1 MIRLIRGLL
10 HDQGFTI
17 VGARNKLQEA
27 TQAERDRR
35 RSGEVRLD
43 AMAVSEGGHSVFD
56 VLLDPA
62 DFSDFSDFPDFYDSE
77 KLATHGMINKKV
89 EAGAGAGA
97 EVEHLQAVRQ
107 ELNQIRDL
115 LNTGL

>member
-17 VGARNKLQEA
+17 VGARNKLHEA
-27 TQAERDRR
+27 MQAERDRR
-35 RSGEVRLD
+35 RSGDVTLD
-43 AMAVSEGGHSVFD
+43 AMAVSEGGHSVCD

-62 DFSDFSDFPDFYDSE
+62 DFSDFYGSE
-77 KLATHGMINKKV
+77 KLATHGIINKKA
-89 EAGAGAGA
+89 EAGA

-115 LNTGL
+115 LSTGL

>member
-17 VGARNKLQEA
+17 VGARNKLHE
-27 TQAERDRR
+27 TMQAERDRR
-35 RSGEVRLD
+35 RSGDVTLD
-43 AMAVSEGGHSVFD
+43 AMAVSESGRSVFD

-62 DFSDFSDFPDFYDSE
+62 DFSDFHDFE
-77 KLATHGMINKKV
+77 KSAIHGMINKKA
-89 EAGAGAGA
+89 EAGAGA
-97 EVEHLQAVRQ
+97 EVEHLQAVRR

-115 LNTGL
+115 LNTGV